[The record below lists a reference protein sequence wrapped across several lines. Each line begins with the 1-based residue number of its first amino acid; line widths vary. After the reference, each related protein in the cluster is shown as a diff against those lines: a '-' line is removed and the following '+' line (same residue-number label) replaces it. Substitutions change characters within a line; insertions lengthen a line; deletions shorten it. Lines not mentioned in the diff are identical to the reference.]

1 MPKGKPKGLKPYLTM
16 SLNNCKLVATYDD
29 KIYFINDGYYFGID
43 LKSFIVRNNFMLRVT
58 ETINNINTALLNWNN
73 TTLDNNEN
81 DLLIK
86 YLKTLK

>member
-1 MPKGKPKGLKPYLTM
+1 
-16 SLNNCKLVATYDD
+16 
-29 KIYFINDGYYFGID
+29 
-43 LKSFIVRNNFMLRVT
+43 MLRVT